1 MRPRDK
7 AAAGRI
13 SPRGAAVRACASF
26 APPPPQP
33 QPRRRGEGGGGG
45 LGKPGAASVRR
56 PARADLCAARK
67 IGAYCRPL
75 RPAAGQSGLAPPG
88 TPRLCQFRA
97 LRRRGRYAQSR
108 RPLSARLNMPVFF
121 GFAIVRRR
129 RRPYDVCLHPPRFE
143 RLLRLLFRRRQP
155 VLPRRGRSPCARP
168 ALKSLGRPPAHAR
181 REPPARSPR
190 PRRLRAGACS
200 GRRGGRGRIRPP
212 ARIRRRRPAGR
223 RCRGGFSRPPERGAV
238 RSVARGRR
246 RLELRDGPPRGASRG
261 RRRRIRPPAR
271 IRRRRPSSS
280 KSRCWGGG

>member
-1 MRPRDK
+1 MATGGHPPAFNGMCTKTGIDH
-7 AAAGRI
+7 AGGQGMPAGR
-13 SPRGAAVRACASF
+13 P
-26 APPPPQP
+26 
-33 QPRRRGEGGGGG
+33 G
-45 LGKPGAASVRR
+45 L
-56 PARADLCAARK
+56 
-67 IGAYCRPL
+67 
-75 RPAAGQSGLAPPG
+75 
-88 TPRLCQFRA
+88 
-97 LRRRGRYAQSR
+97 
-108 RPLSARLNMPVFF
+108 
-121 GFAIVRRR
+121 VRRR

-181 REPPARSPR
+181 PAPPPRSPR

-280 KSRCWGGG
+280 KSRCWGGGGGVDEPCRPILTRVRAPRDGPGAPRGGPGRASGGMRRPGGRCGAPRPRERL